1 MALSHSSDV
10 NSSVEGSRKTKSS
23 LLQSNLKVGESLI
36 QGPLPGSITCFQLV
50 GSWYMVWLLLLKP
63 WEVGRRQDPR
73 KWWHSLPK
81 RTKCSE
87 NNKGDALHNGYLGIY
102 ANLPPSNKK
111 SSFYLEEEELHMSAS
126 SSFIREKPDWSK
138 NIIFQNLILT

>member
-36 QGPLPGSITCFQLV
+36 QGPLPGSITYFHLV

-73 KWWHSLPK
+73 KWWHNLQK
-81 RTKCSE
+81 RTTCSE

-111 SSFYLEEEELHMSAS
+111 SSFYLEEELHMSTS
-126 SSFIREKPDWSK
+126 SSFIKEKPDWSK
-138 NIIFQNLILT
+138 NIIFQKRVWY